1 MLHIKEI
8 ELNQLMRISE
18 ACLSPVP
25 IQTKQK
31 SCRQCF
37 FFFSSPGSM
46 DFCDRLGSWSAKE
59 QQQNKIVAIVDED
72 VVSIVAMSGPS

>member
-1 MLHIKEI
+1 
-8 ELNQLMRISE
+8 
-18 ACLSPVP
+18 
-25 IQTKQK
+25 
-31 SCRQCF
+31 
-37 FFFSSPGSM
+37 M

>member
-1 MLHIKEI
+1 
-8 ELNQLMRISE
+8 MRISE

-25 IQTKQK
+25 IQDQTKILP
-31 SCRQCF
+31 SMFF
-37 FFFSSPGSM
+37 FFFSSPGNM

>member
-1 MLHIKEI
+1 MF
-8 ELNQLMRISE
+8 
-18 ACLSPVP
+18 
-25 IQTKQK
+25 
-31 SCRQCF
+31 F

-72 VVSIVAMSGPS
+72 VVSIVAMSGPSYV